1 MTRTLAA
8 TCDFLH
14 GLSTYEGTRVS
25 PAHAARRTRPRGW
38 TGSAAHPH
46 IRGYRPR
53 GGPHLNSSDP
63 SGRQPRD
70 VRAGVAG
77 AHKRCAPGRSP
88 RALRGGAPRLVYVVA
103 RRPRRDP
110 ARGNSA
116 NAWLIAPTTTCP
128 TNSAGCLPAGG
139 AYARAARCALRPTA
153 HSQRAISA
161 AVAALALRAATP
173 RSSTERRQAPPWRAW
188 RRPSGRSSS
197 PWPRGSWAWSG
208 WLSAPRAYRRR
219 RACAPA

>member
-1 MTRTLAA
+1 MASPLTRGRECLPR
-8 TCDFLH
+8 
-14 GLSTYEGTRVS
+14 TRR
-25 PAHAARRTRPRGW
+25 AARGPEAGRALRPTLTSADTAHGAARTPTHPIRPG
-38 TGSAAHPH
+38 GSLETCVPASPVH
-46 IRGYRPR
+46 IRSAP
-53 GGPHLNSSDP
+53 
-63 SGRQPRD
+63 
-70 VRAGVAG
+70 
-77 AHKRCAPGRSP
+77 PGRSP

-103 RRPRRDP
+103 RWPRRDP

-116 NAWLIAPTTTCP
+116 NACLIAPTTTCP

-139 AYARAARCALRPTA
+139 AYARAARCASRPTA

-208 WLSAPRAYRRR
+208 WLSAPRACRLR
-219 RACAPA
+219 RACAPV